1 MAIAALILGIVSL
14 CLAPVGLIAIILAF
28 IARSQINKSER
39 VTGGGMA
46 VTGLILGFLGLFV
59 STIVILV
66 AIGLPA
72 LGAGRLTAN
81 KLKNNTNVSG
91 ITKNLILYADS
102 HNDEFP
108 QIGVGNTMDD
118 TWEARLQELIDQQD
132 LDPKLLLNPRDNG
145 VKPDNDQTLDSCT
158 TMDGTVCEVSYS
170 GLKHDSQEYKNN
182 TNASAPI
189 IADRQKDKATDAS
202 VWNGNRWEG
211 SVAWGDAHAGF
222 EEDNAGNTGSML
234 VTKIGGTSTS
244 QDDIFTGT
252 SSAVGDAVMENP
264 DD

>member
-1 MAIAALILGIVSL
+1 MTRSKGFTLIELLVVISIIALLVGIL
-14 CLAPVGLIAIILAF
+14 
-28 IARSQINKSER
+28 
-39 VTGGGMA
+39 
-46 VTGLILGFLGLFV
+46 
-59 STIVILV
+59 
-66 AIGLPA
+66 LPA
-72 LGAGRLTAN
+72 LGAARLTAN

-91 ITKNLILYADS
+91 ITKNAILYADS
-102 HNDEFP
+102 HNEDFP
-108 QIGVGNTMDD
+108 RQGVGQTTDD
-118 TWEARLQELIDQQD
+118 TWEVRLQELVDQQD

-158 TMDGTVCEVSYS
+158 TMDGTVCEVSYA

-244 QDDIFTGT
+244 QDDIFAGT